1 LKKKK
6 KTFYG
11 AIAVFSI
18 YIRVSVGNP
27 SALGFHSLS
36 QKIFVKS
43 LYTSS
48 CFLTCE
54 LLIGPCIRCL
64 KKSSKVQ
71 NFSKFHL
78 EKKLTMSSSSSSTT
92 NAKDIELRE
101 MKEDNNEEE
110 DEDEDRFI
118 HTRNSSWNHVRFDR
132 LVYTRIYQVT
142 NVPHTGANSKTHCEG
157 ESYVEGAFNCTTSD
171 RYMPN

>member
-1 LKKKK
+1 MC
-6 KTFYG
+6 
-11 AIAVFSI
+11 
-18 YIRVSVGNP
+18 VSVGNP

-48 CFLTCE
+48 CPFYAYDVAC
-54 LLIGPCIRCL
+54 G
-64 KKSSKVQ
+64 SMVQ
-71 NFSKFHL
+71 TSDLNFSKFHL

-101 MKEDNNEEE
+101 MKEDNNEGE

>member
-1 LKKKK
+1 MQLH
-6 KTFYG
+6 TM
-11 AIAVFSI
+11 S
-18 YIRVSVGNP
+18 
-27 SALGFHSLS
+27 H
-36 QKIFVKS
+36 
-43 LYTSS
+43 
-48 CFLTCE
+48 
-54 LLIGPCIRCL
+54 
-64 KKSSKVQ
+64 VQ

-101 MKEDNNEEE
+101 MKEDNNEGE